1 MSDFKKNSDHLLL
14 SPCFPTLGDGTV
26 TYQASNNEIP
36 SVFKPGFS
44 QPISGPL
51 PITQH
56 LEENVTWLPRG
67 HTPER
72 DVSNK
77 RDD

>member
-1 MSDFKKNSDHLLL
+1 MLTYYSHLVFLPL
-14 SPCFPTLGDGTV
+14 ATV
-26 TYQASNNEIP
+26 PSTYQASNNEIP
-36 SVFKPGFS
+36 SVFKLGLF

-51 PITQH
+51 PITQQRD
-56 LEENVTWLPRG
+56 LEESMSWFPGG
-67 HTPER
+67 HTSER